1 MLSVSVFF
9 ATGQLTSMRIPDHHI
24 KYLEWTKAR
33 NLFLSIVFTVFF
45 FIYAIVFLR
54 LIIQLKEHFPH
65 FFMKEKGR
73 LYSLGTIIMFSI
85 VCRVS
90 TSFAYGLLYEKILLS
105 A

>member
-9 ATGQLTSMRIPDHHI
+9 VTAQLTSMPMRDELN
-24 KYLEWTKAR
+24 YLNWTKAR
-33 NLFLSIVFTVFF
+33 NLFLSIAFMVFF

-54 LIIQLKEHFPH
+54 LILQLKEHFPH
-65 FFMKEKGR
+65 FFMKEKSR

-90 TSFAYGLLYEKILLS
+90 TSFVYGMLY
-105 A
+105 